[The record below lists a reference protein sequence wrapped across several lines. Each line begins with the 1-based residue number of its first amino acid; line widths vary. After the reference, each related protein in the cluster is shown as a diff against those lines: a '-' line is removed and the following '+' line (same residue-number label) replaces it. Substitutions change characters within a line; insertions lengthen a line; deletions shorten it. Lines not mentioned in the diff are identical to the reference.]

1 MTSGTLRRYVPFAT
15 SSLQASLQYRADL
28 LVSLLTT
35 SVSTAVVVFLWR
47 AVIGQHPDG
56 ALGGFSV
63 AGITT
68 YLLAAQLLTLMHNS
82 KAGEDTSQEIVGGDI
97 AVSLVR
103 PVSYPVSR
111 VFMALPTALTNL
123 VLVGLP
129 LVAIFALLF
138 PMSAPSPLGLALF
151 VLAAVPSVVIAFSV
165 QLLVGMSALITTNT
179 WGVGM
184 VVNSLIVFLSGALVP
199 LDLLPRPIE
208 AIASFLPFQ
217 SMVYGPVQLLME
229 RYDGFGEAAQIML
242 RQGVWAVVMVLVGAL
257 VWRTALRRIEVLGG

>member
-1 MTSGTLRRYVPFAT
+1 MTSGTLRRYIPFAT
-15 SSLQASLQYRADL
+15 SSLQASMQYRADL

-47 AVIGQHPDG
+47 AVITQQPDD
-56 ALGGFSV
+56 ALGGFTV

-129 LVAIFALLF
+129 LTAVFALLF

-151 VLAAVPSVVIAFSV
+151 VLAAIPSVVIAFSI

-179 WGVGM
+179 WG
-184 VVNSLIVFLSGALVP
+184 SEWWST
-199 LDLLPRPIE
+199 
-208 AIASFLPFQ
+208 ASSSFSPAR
-217 SMVYGPVQLLME
+217 SSRWTCCPGRSRRSPPSCPSRAWSTDRSSCSWSVTTDWG
-229 RYDGFGEAAQIML
+229 
-242 RQGVWAVVMVLVGAL
+242 RQP
-257 VWRTALRRIEVLGG
+257 

>member
-15 SSLQASLQYRADL
+15 SSLQASMQYRADL

-179 WGVGM
+179 WGWAWWSTASSSSSRARSSRWTCCRGRSRRSPPSCPSRAWCTGRSSCSWSVTTG
-184 VVNSLIVFLSGALVP
+184 SG
-199 LDLLPRPIE
+199 RRRRSCCGKE
-208 AIASFLPFQ
+208 C
-217 SMVYGPVQLLME
+217 GP
-229 RYDGFGEAAQIML
+229 
-242 RQGVWAVVMVLVGAL
+242 W
-257 VWRTALRRIEVLGG
+257 